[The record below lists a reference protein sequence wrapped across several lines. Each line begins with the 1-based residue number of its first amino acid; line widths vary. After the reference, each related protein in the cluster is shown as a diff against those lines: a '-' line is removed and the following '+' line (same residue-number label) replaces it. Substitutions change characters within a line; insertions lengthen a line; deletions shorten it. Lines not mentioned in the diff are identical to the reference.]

1 MKALTVLFIVL
12 SISYLAHCQTNQPI
26 AVIELFTSQGCSS
39 CPAADLLLNK
49 IVEENSTNVIGLSFH
64 VNYWNYLG
72 WKDPYSSQQ
81 FTDRQKLYASIK
93 KLNNIYTPQIIVN
106 GLDEFVGSDK
116 QSLTH
121 SLEKSKRI
129 NGDYELKADS
139 RIDNGYLYVTYTIPK
154 TGKDEVINA
163 ALVDKLVENYV
174 PRGENSGLTLKHHNV
189 VNTFKTQELKKT
201 GEFSFE
207 LSSPKGK
214 VIILYVQDK
223 NTLEIK
229 SATRLIL

>member
-1 MKALTVLFIVL
+1 MKLLISLFIPFA
-12 SISYLAHCQTNQPI
+12 ISYFARGQSNQPI

-49 IVEENSTNVIGLSFH
+49 MVEDKPTEVIGLSFH
-64 VNYWNYLG
+64 VSYWNYLG

-93 KLNNIYTPQIIVN
+93 KLNNIYTPQMIVN

-116 QSLTH
+116 QSLTR

-129 NGDYELKADS
+129 NANYELKADI
-139 RIDNGYLYVTYTIPK
+139 RFDNGYLYVTYTIPK
-154 TGKDEVINA
+154 TVKDEVINA
-163 ALVDKLVENYV
+163 ALVDKLIENYV
-174 PRGENSGLTLKHHNV
+174 SRGENSGLILKHHNV
-189 VNTFKTQELKKT
+189 VRTFKTEALKET

-207 LSSPKGK
+207 LSSTKGK
-214 VIILYVQDK
+214 SIILYVQDK
-223 NTLEIK
+223 NTLEVK
-229 SATRLIL
+229 GATQLIL